1 MDEPASVDVVRIVRQ
16 RSEHNISRRQIDPDA
31 LKVMYRLMRSGF
43 TAYLVGGGVRDLL
56 LGVQPKD
63 FDVATD
69 AHPREIRRLFRN
81 SFLIGRRFR
90 LVHVRFGDNVI
101 ETSTFR
107 RRPEAEDADR
117 PGGEPAGEETLAE
130 GTDAEESGRY
140 HESDNTFGTAEED
153 AWRRDFTIN
162 ALFYD
167 IRTFAIIDHVG
178 GLQDLEQRMIRSI
191 GKPDVRF
198 LEDPVRMVRAARFAG
213 RLGFDIEHETYE
225 AIVRNAEHLKV
236 AAPARMLEEI
246 YKLFPYAAGEPAFRL
261 LYRTKL
267 LAVMFP
273 GLDAFLNRGGP
284 ETALFWA
291 HLAALGQRERESG
304 RKADDALIFAVL
316 FYAPFL
322 ESLRREGRET
332 DVARHAATARG
343 LLEPVAEQY
352 RMPKRV
358 FYRAVLLIEG
368 QRRFDGAADRPRQR
382 FVHHEAFGE
391 MLALRRLHLMAL
403 GENLSVLEPWEAR
416 HAESEQG
423 RGARRSGRH
432 RERGAGPADG
442 VQPGGPEDAVTSGE
456 TSSDGRAGDVPVAL
470 GPDVPRPRRPR
481 RRGGRGRR
489 HGGGDGASS
498 RGETPAASAAGA
510 S

>member
-1 MDEPASVDVVRIVRQ
+1 MDDPASVDVVRIVRQ

-31 LKVMYRLMRSGF
+31 LRVLYRLMRSGF

-107 RRPEAEDADR
+107 RRPETEDPAAEVETAEPGVEGVEPEAEDA
-117 PGGEPAGEETLAE
+117 G
-130 GTDAEESGRY
+130 GRY

-178 GLQDLEQRMIRSI
+178 GLQDLEQRLIRSI

-198 LEDPVRMVRAARFAG
+198 LEDPVRMVRAVRFAA
-213 RLGFDIEHETYE
+213 RLGCTIEAETYA
-225 AIVRNAEHLKV
+225 AIIRNADHLKV

-261 LYRTKL
+261 LYQTGL

-273 GLDAFLNRGGP
+273 ELAEFLDRGSP
-284 ETALFWA
+284 ETRLFWG
-291 HLAALGQRERESG
+291 HLAALGQRERDG
-304 RKADDALIFAVL
+304 MGPADAALIFAVL
-316 FYAPFL
+316 FYAPFI
-322 ESLRREGRET
+322 EGLRLDGRET
-332 DVARHAATARG
+332 DYARQAATARR
-343 LLEPVAEQY
+343 LLEPVAARY

-358 FYRAVLLIEG
+358 FYRAVLLLDG
-368 QRRFDGAADRPRQR
+368 QRRFEGGADRTRQR
-382 FVHHEAFGE
+382 FVHHEAFGD
-391 MLALRRLHLMAL
+391 MLNLRRIHLVAS
-403 GENLSVLEPWEAR
+403 GESLDSLAGWEAR
-416 HAESEQG
+416 LAEVTPRHGAG
-423 RGARRSGRH
+423 RGSRRREPEVSEVVAGDQSTAPEGAPAPVAGEDERRRRS
-432 RERGAGPADG
+432 
-442 VQPGGPEDAVTSGE
+442 
-456 TSSDGRAGDVPVAL
+456 
-470 GPDVPRPRRPR
+470 R

-489 HGGGDGASS
+489 GPGG
-498 RGETPAASAAGA
+498 RGEAGQAAPTDAGPA
-510 S
+510 